1 MVNNIPI
8 IYNIR
13 GVMGMQET
21 TAKPFLDPVLVSLM
35 KKEVSKSKEADE
47 PVNRAFEVIAQK
59 SGLKF
64 NTVRNYYYRYIHEK
78 DNKQKNSH
86 QGKKTHSRKRDVT
99 GNSFTEQEVKDL
111 MMAMLIGQAKG
122 KSVRGCANEL
132 ANNDKKLMLRYQNKY
147 RNVLA
152 GNPEYVKELME
163 EMSNKGMVY
172 FNPFTKQVVYGK
184 KINSEGELFDNIGRL
199 VANINEINSPQL
211 DNFFAGLQEL
221 SNMAV
226 QYKRQSK
233 EKNQGQL
240 LSIINKLIDINK
252 RFLDLPPA
260 AKLTALSEYIRQVE
274 SCIKEMDK
282 VSC

>member
-1 MVNNIPI
+1 
-8 IYNIR
+8 
-13 GVMGMQET
+13 MQEN

-47 PVNRAFEVIAQK
+47 PVNRAFEVIAEK

-78 DNKQKNSH
+78 ENSQKKSD
-86 QGKKTHSRKRDVT
+86 QSTRVHSRRRDVA

-132 ANNDKKLMLRYQNKY
+132 AKNDKKLMLRYQNKY

-163 EMSNKGMVY
+163 EMSKKGLVY
-172 FNPFTKQVVYGK
+172 YNPFTKQVVYGK
-184 KINSEGELFDNIGRL
+184 NLDSEGKLFDNIGRL
-199 VANINEINSPQL
+199 VANINEIDSPQL
-211 DNFFAGLQEL
+211 DSFFTGLQEL

-226 QYKRQSK
+226 QYKRQSN